1 MIHFSNYQ
9 MQNGLFD
16 ADEWTNVDAPILGWC
31 RNNQIYVSRL
41 NKIGELVGNKLK
53 GKWGYLRERGDNG
66 LK

>member
-16 ADEWTNVDAPILGWC
+16 ADEWTNVDTPILGWC

-41 NKIGELVGNKLK
+41 NKIGKWAGNKLK
-53 GKWGYLRERGDNG
+53 GEMGIFKGERG
-66 LK
+66 

>member
-41 NKIGELVGNKLK
+41 NKIGELAGNKLK
-53 GKWGYLRERGDNG
+53 GVNGDI
-66 LK
+66 